1 MSIDQHIDLET
12 EDLAMD
18 VFELADQGLEMNSL
32 TAGHGLAETGASGVV
47 LMCSS
52 GCSVLCSA

>member
-1 MSIDQHIDLET
+1 MSIDLDT

-32 TAGHGLAETGASGVV
+32 TAGHGLAETGASSGWVT
-47 LMCSS
+47 CSTA
-52 GCSVLCSA
+52 CAFCSA